1 MSSKRHILVI
11 DAGSSSVRALI
22 VEESG
27 VIVGEGRSQITWK
40 HRNPGWAE
48 LDPIAL
54 WKATRQSIL
63 DAVIAADI
71 PVAQIAA
78 AGITSHRE
86 TIMIWDKTTGEPVH
100 DALVWIS
107 NQTDEIIERWNKQ
120 GLASEFKAR
129 TGLHNDSFFSAGKIA
144 WLLENVDGLRS
155 KISSG
160 KYIVG
165 TVDTWLSWNLNG
177 RTVHATDAS
186 CASRTALFNIHS
198 LKWDSELLGKLDIP
212 ELIFPTVLDSDGD
225 FGKVDRTILDA
236 DIPIRAVLA
245 DQQSGMFGQ
254 ACFTT
259 NSIKNTFGTAGVLTV
274 NVGDKPRDV
283 EGLTGSVAWKVQDD
297 LKYEVEGVVF
307 HSGQTIQWLRDN
319 LGIYAPANRIDEI
332 IKSVNSNGGVYIV
345 PALGGLAAPYWDRK
359 ARASIQGL
367 SLDSSAA
374 HLVRAAVEAMA
385 FQTLDIIEKLNEF
398 PVSSLKVDGGA
409 ASSNFLCQ
417 FLADITGL
425 QVQRPFELERT
436 ALGAAYVAGLS
447 IGIWNSLDEISN
459 SWTAE
464 RIFEPVAKNSDREK
478 LKSEWKE
485 AVNRTLIGG
494 IKK

>member
-1 MSSKRHILVI
+1 MSFKRHILVI
-11 DAGSSSVRALI
+11 DAGSSSVRTLI
-22 VEESG
+22 VNDSG
-27 VIVGEGRSQITWK
+27 VIVGEGRSQVIWK

-48 LDPIAL
+48 LDPLEL
-54 WKATRQSIL
+54 WNATRKTIL
-63 DAVIAADI
+63 DAVIDAGI
-71 PVAQIAA
+71 SVTQISA

-86 TIMIWDKTTGEPVH
+86 TFMIWDKTTGQPVH

-107 NQTDEIIERWNKQ
+107 NQTDEIIDRWSKQ
-120 GLASEFKAR
+120 GLAAEFKER
-129 TGLHNDSFFSAGKIA
+129 TGLHNDSFFSAGKVA
-144 WLLENVDGLRS
+144 WLLENVDGLRA
-155 KISSG
+155 KIASG
-160 KYIVG
+160 QCIAG
-165 TVDTWLSWNLNG
+165 TVDTWLTWNLNG
-177 RTVHATDAS
+177 RTVHATDSS
-186 CASRTALFNIHS
+186 CASRTALFNIHT

-212 ELIFPTVLDSDGD
+212 EVIFPEVLNSDGD
-225 FGKVDRTILDA
+225 FGKVDRSILDA

-245 DQQSGMFGQ
+245 DQQAGMFGQ
-254 ACFTT
+254 ACFAK
-259 NSIKNTFGTAGVLTV
+259 NSLKNTFGTAGVLTV
-274 NVGDKPRDV
+274 NVGDTPRDV
-283 EGLTGSVAWKVQDD
+283 EGLTGSVAWQVQGD

-332 IKSVNSNGGVYIV
+332 IKSVSSNGGVYLV

-367 SLDSSAA
+367 SLDTSAA

-385 FQTLDIIEKLNEF
+385 FQTLDIIEKLQEF
-398 PVSSLKVDGGA
+398 PVNSFKVDGGA

-417 FLADITGL
+417 FLSDITGM

-447 IGIWNSLDEISN
+447 IGIWNSLEEISN
-459 SWTAE
+459 NWTAE
-464 RIFEPVAKNSDREK
+464 RIFEPVAKDSDREK

>member
-1 MSSKRHILVI
+1 
-11 DAGSSSVRALI
+11 
-22 VEESG
+22 
-27 VIVGEGRSQITWK
+27 
-40 HRNPGWAE
+40 
-48 LDPIAL
+48 
-54 WKATRQSIL
+54 
-63 DAVIAADI
+63 
-71 PVAQIAA
+71 
-78 AGITSHRE
+78 
-86 TIMIWDKTTGEPVH
+86 
-100 DALVWIS
+100 
-107 NQTDEIIERWNKQ
+107 
-120 GLASEFKAR
+120 
-129 TGLHNDSFFSAGKIA
+129 
-144 WLLENVDGLRS
+144 
-155 KISSG
+155 
-160 KYIVG
+160 
-165 TVDTWLSWNLNG
+165 
-177 RTVHATDAS
+177 
-186 CASRTALFNIHS
+186 
-198 LKWDSELLGKLDIP
+198 
-212 ELIFPTVLDSDGD
+212 
-225 FGKVDRTILDA
+225 
-236 DIPIRAVLA
+236 
-245 DQQSGMFGQ
+245 MFGQ

-283 EGLTGSVAWKVQDD
+283 EGLTGSVAWKVQDN

>member
-1 MSSKRHILVI
+1 MSTKRHVLVI
-11 DAGSSSVRALI
+11 DAGSSSVRTLI

-27 VIVGEGRSQITWK
+27 VIVGEGRSQISWK

-48 LDPIAL
+48 LDPINL
-54 WKATRQSIL
+54 WKATRQTIL
-63 DAVIAADI
+63 DAVIDSGI
-71 PVAQIAA
+71 SVSQIVA

-107 NQTDEIIERWNKQ
+107 SQTDEIIERWNSA
-120 GLASEFKAR
+120 GLAGEFKAR

-144 WLLENVDGLRS
+144 WLLENVEGLRS
-155 KISSG
+155 RISSG
-160 KYIVG
+160 KYIAG
-165 TVDTWLSWNLNG
+165 TVDTWLSWNLSG

-198 LKWDSELLGKLDIP
+198 LKWDSELLARLDIP
-212 ELIFPTVLDSDGD
+212 ESIFPKVLDSDGD
-225 FGKVDRTILDA
+225 FGKVDRSILDA

-254 ACFTT
+254 ACFTE
-259 NSIKNTFGTAGVLTV
+259 NSLKNTFGTAGVLTV
-274 NVGDKPRDV
+274 NVGDKPREV
-283 EGLTGSVAWKVQDD
+283 EGLTGSVAWKVQNN

-319 LGIYAPANRIDEI
+319 LGIYAPSNRIDEI
-332 IKSVNSNGGVYIV
+332 VKSVKNNGGVYIV

-367 SLDSSAA
+367 SLDTTSA

-385 FQTLDIIEKLNEF
+385 FQTLDIIEKLKDFSFNT
-398 PVSSLKVDGGA
+398 LKVDGGA

-417 FLADITGL
+417 FLSDITGL

-436 ALGAAYVAGLS
+436 ALGTAYVAGLS
-447 IGIWNSLDEISN
+447 VGIWNSLEEISSN
-459 SWTAE
+459 WSAE
-464 RIFEPVAKNSDREK
+464 RIFEPVAKDSDREK

>member
-1 MSSKRHILVI
+1 MNSKRYILVI
-11 DAGSSSVRALI
+11 DAGSSSVRSLI
-22 VEESG
+22 VDDSG
-27 VIVGEGRSQITWK
+27 TIVGQGRQQVAWK
-40 HRNPGWAE
+40 HQNPGWAE
-48 LDPIAL
+48 LDPVAL
-54 WKATRQSIL
+54 WKATRQTIL
-63 DAVIAADI
+63 DAVIDAGI

-107 NQTDEIIERWNKQ
+107 NQTDEIIERWNKK
-120 GLASEFKAR
+120 GLNQEFKKR

-144 WLLENVDGLRS
+144 WLLENVDGLKA
-155 KISSG
+155 KIKSG
-160 KYIVG
+160 KYISG

-177 RTVHATDAS
+177 RTVHATDPS
-186 CASRTALFNIHS
+186 CASRTALFNIHT
-198 LKWDSELLGKLDIP
+198 LKWDSDLLSMLDIP
-212 ELIFPTVLDSDGD
+212 EIIFPRILDSDGD
-225 FGKVDRTILDA
+225 FGTIDRTILDA

-254 ACFTT
+254 ACFSE

-274 NVGDKPRDV
+274 NVGDTPRDV
-283 EGLTGSVAWKVQDD
+283 EGLTGSVAWKVQGQI
-297 LKYEVEGVVF
+297 KYEVEGVVF
-307 HSGQTIQWLRDN
+307 HSGQTIQWLQDN
-319 LGIYAPANRIDEI
+319 LGVYAPANRIDEI
-332 IKSVNSNGGVYIV
+332 VKSVSNNGGVYFV

-385 FQTLDIIEKLNEF
+385 FQTLDIIEKLNGF
-398 PVSSLKVDGGA
+398 PIDSFKVDGGA

-436 ALGAAYVAGLS
+436 ALGAAFVAGLS
-447 IGIWNSLDEISN
+447 VGIWDSLEEIGN

-464 RIFEPVAKNSDREK
+464 RIFEPVIKDSQREK
-478 LKSEWKE
+478 LISEWKE
-485 AVNRTLIGG
+485 AVQRTLTGG
-494 IKK
+494 MKK